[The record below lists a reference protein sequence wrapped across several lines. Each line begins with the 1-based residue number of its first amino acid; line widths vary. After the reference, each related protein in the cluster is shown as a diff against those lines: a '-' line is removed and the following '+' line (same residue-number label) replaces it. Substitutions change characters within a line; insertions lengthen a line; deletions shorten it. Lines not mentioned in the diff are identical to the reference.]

1 MAVKAS
7 KQPQVIETFTAAD
20 GVIVTLLYSPMTKR
34 FGWQDSQGGC
44 AGFFLSEAEAR
55 RQISDQLSL
64 A

>member
-20 GVIVTLLYSPMTKR
+20 GVIVTLLYYPASKR
-34 FGWQDSQGGC
+34 FGWQCSLGGC
-44 AGFFLSEAEAR
+44 GSFLSEDEAR
-55 RQISDQLSL
+55 RQIADQLSL

>member
-20 GVIVTLLYSPMTKR
+20 GVIVTLLYYPTSKR
-34 FGWQDSQGGC
+34 FGWQCSLGGC
-44 AGFFLSEAEAR
+44 GSFLSEDEAR
-55 RQISDQLSL
+55 RQIADQLSL